1 MRNPL
6 LWRFAVSAPAL
17 AQKHPQ
23 QHAFAG
29 AGTLAGG
36 RAMTLRTREPGVLRV
51 VQGRLWATCDGPHP
65 GALNDQGDHVL
76 DAGDEM
82 RVSAGQRLVIEAW
95 NGATPALFD
104 WEPLPSPC

>member
-1 MRNPL
+1 MRKPL
-6 LWRFAVSAPAL
+6 LWRSAVSAPAFL
-17 AQKHPQ
+17 PKHPQ
-23 QHAFAG
+23 RPAFAG
-29 AGTLAGG
+29 AGRLAGG

-82 RVSAGQRLVIEAW
+82 RVGAGQRLVIEAW
-95 NGATPALFD
+95 NGAAGALFD
-104 WEPLPSPC
+104 WEPLPGPC